1 MRNRIVKLNLYME
14 MWGLGVSVSACAS
27 SFFGMNMLT
36 GLEDHPFAFFLAAFL
51 IVLTSVLIVV
61 GCILRFR
68 AIIYSGKAQQFP
80 ILKNIFRFFLS
91 KICLGCDC
99 CVGVKCSMSEVEFL
113 GLIIRVNVFLLSFK
127 VAGKM

>member
-51 IVLTSVLIVV
+51 IVSTSVLIVV

-80 ILKNIFRFFLS
+80 ILKNIFRFFLP
-91 KICLGCDC
+91 KVCLGYD
-99 CVGVKCSMSEVEFL
+99 VGVECSISEVEFL
-113 GLIIRVNVFLLSFK
+113 GLMIEVNVFLLSLK